1 MNDTP
6 SASGPDAGNPGAIH
20 AALDQAASAIDAA
33 RTLLRQGTI
42 IDLKGL
48 EEHVEH
54 ACGMIGEVPRSER
67 QSTKLRLAG
76 LIDAL
81 NVLTAEMTA
90 QHQEL
95 SGALKGVG
103 QRRQA
108 LSAYRPRGRR

>member
-1 MNDTP
+1 VNDTP
-6 SASGPDAGNPGAIH
+6 SASGRGAGNPGAIH
-20 AALDQAASAIDAA
+20 TALDQATSAIEAA

-54 ACGMIGEVPRSER
+54 ACGMIGNVPPGDR
-67 QSTKLRLAG
+67 QNTKLRLAG
-76 LIDAL
+76 LIDSLNAL
-81 NVLTAEMTA
+81 TDEMTA